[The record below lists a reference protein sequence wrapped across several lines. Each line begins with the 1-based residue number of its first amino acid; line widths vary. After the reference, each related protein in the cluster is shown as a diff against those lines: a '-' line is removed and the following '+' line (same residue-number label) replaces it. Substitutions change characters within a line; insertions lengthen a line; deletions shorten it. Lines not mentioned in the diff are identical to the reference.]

1 MKVSVNQSELS
12 RALATVV
19 KGSSSRSTLSIL
31 SGILIQARDS
41 EIVLQTTDLK
51 LSIRIILPALVEE
64 AGDTVV
70 PAKLFSDIV
79 KNLPDM
85 AVSISTN
92 DQTATIFCNNTT
104 YSLKTLNPLDFPLFP
119 EVEAEQEISFPFD
132 TFASMVKST
141 AKTVSRDESHP
152 VLTGVLITQAG
163 NTLKMVAT
171 DSYRLAVAE
180 VELDSIPPREFEVVV
195 AGTFLQDIIALPSSS
210 DPVTLAFNDN
220 QIVVTYH
227 NATFI
232 NRRIEGV
239 FPNYKQLLSTD
250 FTTKIKLSRT
260 ELMDAIRRVSLL
272 SNKVSPVQISV
283 DAEAGVITLISTSQ
297 DVGNAQESLV
307 CDVEGASIDIAFN
320 YSFMLDGLSS
330 IKTDEIS
337 FNLLGEM
344 KPGIIEAL
352 GEEQFLYLIMPV
364 RF

>member
-1 MKVSVNQSELS
+1 M
-12 RALATVV
+12 
-19 KGSSSRSTLSIL
+19 
-31 SGILIQARDS
+31 
-41 EIVLQTTDLK
+41 
-51 LSIRIILPALVEE
+51 
-64 AGDTVV
+64 
-70 PAKLFSDIV
+70 
-79 KNLPDM
+79 
-85 AVSISTN
+85 
-92 DQTATIFCNNTT
+92 
-104 YSLKTLNPLDFPLFP
+104 
-119 EVEAEQEISFPFD
+119 
-132 TFASMVKST
+132 
-141 AKTVSRDESHP
+141 
-152 VLTGVLITQAG
+152 
-163 NTLKMVAT
+163 
-171 DSYRLAVAE
+171 
-180 VELDSIPPREFEVVV
+180 

-227 NATFI
+227 NATFL

>member
-1 MKVSVNQSELS
+1 M
-12 RALATVV
+12 
-19 KGSSSRSTLSIL
+19 
-31 SGILIQARDS
+31 
-41 EIVLQTTDLK
+41 
-51 LSIRIILPALVEE
+51 
-64 AGDTVV
+64 
-70 PAKLFSDIV
+70 
-79 KNLPDM
+79 
-85 AVSISTN
+85 
-92 DQTATIFCNNTT
+92 
-104 YSLKTLNPLDFPLFP
+104 
-119 EVEAEQEISFPFD
+119 
-132 TFASMVKST
+132 
-141 AKTVSRDESHP
+141 
-152 VLTGVLITQAG
+152 
-163 NTLKMVAT
+163 
-171 DSYRLAVAE
+171 
-180 VELDSIPPREFEVVV
+180 
-195 AGTFLQDIIALPSSS
+195 
-210 DPVTLAFNDN
+210 TLAFNDN

-283 DAEAGVITLISTSQ
+283 DTEAGVITLISTSQ

>member
-1 MKVSVNQSELS
+1 MKISVNQSELS
-12 RALATVV
+12 RALGTVI

-41 EIVLQTTDLK
+41 EIVLQSTNLE
-51 LSIRIILPALVEE
+51 LSIRVVLPALIEE
-64 AGDTVV
+64 EGDTVV
-70 PAKLFSDIV
+70 PAKLFLDIV

-85 AVSISTN
+85 AVSISTSES
-92 DQTATIFCNNTT
+92 TATIFCNNTT

-119 EVEAEQEISFPFD
+119 EVEAEQEVSFPFN
-132 TFASMVKST
+132 TFATMVKST

-152 VLTGVLITQAG
+152 ILTGILISQSG

-180 VELDSIPPREFEVVV
+180 VTLEALPAREFEAVIS
-195 AGTFLQDIIALPSSS
+195 GSFLQDITSLSAS
-210 DPVTLAFNDN
+210 DEPITLALSEN
-220 QIVVTYH
+220 QIVITYD

-239 FPNYKQLLSTD
+239 FPNYKQLLSNAY
-250 FTTKIKLSRT
+250 TTKVNLSRSA
-260 ELMDAIRRVSLL
+260 LIDAIRRVSLL
-272 SNKVSPVQISV
+272 SNKVSPVQLSV
-283 DAEAGVITLISTSQ
+283 DADAGILTLISNSQ

-307 CDVEGASIDIAFN
+307 CTIEGESVDIAFN

-330 IKTDEIS
+330 IQSEDIT
-337 FNLLGEM
+337 FNFLGAM
-344 KPGIIEAL
+344 KPGVIEVDDK
-352 GEEQFLYLIMPV
+352 EKFTYLIMPV

>member
-12 RALATVV
+12 HALATVA
-19 KGSSSRSTLSIL
+19 KGASNRSTLSIL
-31 SGILIQARDS
+31 SGILIQAREG
-41 EIVLQTTDLK
+41 EIVLQTTNLE
-51 LSIRIILPALVEE
+51 LSIRVTLPALIEE

-85 AVSISTN
+85 AVSISSAE
-92 DQTATIFCNNTT
+92 QIATIFCNNTT

-119 EVEAEQEISFPFD
+119 EVNADQEVSFPFD

-141 AKTVSRDESHP
+141 AKTTSRDESHP
-152 VLTGVLITQAG
+152 VLTGILISQSGAS
-163 NTLKMVAT
+163 LKMVAT

-180 VELDSIPPREFEVVV
+180 VTLDSIPPREFEAVIS
-195 AGTFLQDIIALPSSS
+195 GSFLQDITALPSSS
-210 DPVTLAFNDN
+210 DPIVLALNEN
-220 QIVVTYH
+220 QIVVTYN

-250 FTTKIKLSRT
+250 FTTKVSLSRT
-260 ELMDAIRRVSLL
+260 ELIDAIRRVSLL

-283 DAEAGVITLISTSQ
+283 DSEAGILTLISNSQ
-297 DVGNAQESLV
+297 DVGNAQESIV
-307 CDVEGASIDIAFN
+307 CSVEGESIDIAFN

-330 IKTDEIS
+330 IQSDEIS
-337 FNLLGEM
+337 FNLLGPM
-344 KPGIIEAL
+344 KPGIIQSS

>member
-1 MKVSVNQSELS
+1 MKVSVNQTELS
-12 RALATVV
+12 HALATVA
-19 KGSSSRSTLSIL
+19 KGASSRSTLSIL
-31 SGILIQARDS
+31 SGILIQARES
-41 EIVLQTTDLK
+41 EIVLQTTNLE
-51 LSIRIILPALVEE
+51 LSIRVILPALVEE

-85 AVSISTN
+85 AVSITTN
-92 DQTATIFCNNTT
+92 EQTATVFCNNTT

-132 TFASMVKST
+132 TFAGMVKST

-152 VLTGVLITQAG
+152 ILTGILITQSG
-163 NTLKMVAT
+163 SSLKMVAT

-180 VELDSIPPREFEVVV
+180 VELDSVPPREFEAVISG
-195 AGTFLQDIIALPSSS
+195 AFLQDIVALPSSS
-210 DPVTLAFNDN
+210 DPITLALNEN
-220 QIVVTYH
+220 QIVITYH

-232 NRRIEGV
+232 NRRIEGS

-250 FTTKIKLSRT
+250 FTTKVALSRSA
-260 ELMDAIRRVSLL
+260 LMDAIRRVSLL

-283 DAEAGVITLISTSQ
+283 DADAGVMTLISNSQ

-307 CDVEGASIDIAFN
+307 CTVEGESIDIAFN

-330 IKTDEIS
+330 IRSDEIF
-337 FNLLGEM
+337 FNMLGAM
-344 KPGIIEAL
+344 KPGIIEAV
-352 GEEQFLYLIMPV
+352 GDEKFLYLIMPV

>member
-19 KGSSSRSTLSIL
+19 KGSSSRSNAIDSFRDLDLRHVMVRSFFKQQSAFRFKSFTKRGRRPGALGHSSYSRILLS
-31 SGILIQARDS
+31 
-41 EIVLQTTDLK
+41 
-51 LSIRIILPALVEE
+51 
-64 AGDTVV
+64 
-70 PAKLFSDIV
+70 
-79 KNLPDM
+79 LPDM

-180 VELDSIPPREFEVVV
+180 VELDSVPPREFEAVV
-195 AGTFLQDIIALPSSS
+195 AGTFFWDIIALPSSS

-260 ELMDAIRRVSLL
+260 ELLWM
-272 SNKVSPVQISV
+272 
-283 DAEAGVITLISTSQ
+283 
-297 DVGNAQESLV
+297 
-307 CDVEGASIDIAFN
+307 
-320 YSFMLDGLSS
+320 
-330 IKTDEIS
+330 
-337 FNLLGEM
+337 
-344 KPGIIEAL
+344 
-352 GEEQFLYLIMPV
+352 QFAVFLC
-364 RF
+364 